1 MTSDHAFPADSADAI
16 DVQHR
21 IGAADAGA
29 RLDQVAARLVEG
41 FSRERLKGWILDGSL
56 TLDGQPAKPN
66 TRVQEG
72 QHLCLSTHL
81 PALIEDA
88 PQALPLVVVHEDAH
102 LVVIDKPAG
111 LVVHPAAGHH
121 EGTLLNALLHR
132 YPEARLLP
140 RAGIVHRLDKDTS
153 GLMVVARTPAAHQA
167 LVAAIQARDVSREYV
182 AVVNGVMT
190 GGGTVDQPIGRH
202 PRQRQK
208 MAVVAG
214 GKPAV
219 THYRLRERFVAHTA
233 VDVQLET
240 GRTHQIRVHMAWLG
254 YPLVGDPVYGGRL
267 KLPKG
272 TDEALRALL
281 SGFPRQAL
289 HAARLAFDHPVT
301 GKPCSWESP
310 LPADMQAL
318 LAGLRA
324 HREAQW

>member
-1 MTSDHAFPADSADAI
+1 MMSS
-16 DVQHR
+16 VSEQHT
-21 IGAADAGA
+21 ISHDDAGA
-29 RLDQVAARLVEG
+29 RFDQVAARLIDG
-41 FSRERLKGWILDGSL
+41 FSRERLKAWILDGSL
-56 TLDGQPAKPN
+56 TLDGQSAKPN
-66 TRVQEG
+66 TRVAEG
-72 QHLCLSTHL
+72 QCLKLVATL
-81 PALIEDA
+81 PQMIDDA
-88 PQALPLVVVHEDAH
+88 PEALPLAVVYEDAD
-102 LVVIDKPAG
+102 LLVIDKPAG

-121 EGTLLNALLHR
+121 AGTLLNALLHR
-132 YPEARLLP
+132 YPEANLLP

-182 AVVNGVMT
+182 AVMNGVMT

-208 MAVVAG
+208 MAVVKG

-219 THYRLRERFVAHTA
+219 THYRLRERFAAHTA

-240 GRTHQIRVHMAWLG
+240 GRTHQIRVHMAHLG
-254 YPLVGDPVYGGRL
+254 YPLVGDPAYGGRL

-272 TDEALRALL
+272 SDEALRDLL

-289 HAARLAFDHPVT
+289 HAASLGFEHPIS
-301 GKPCSWESP
+301 GKPCRWESP
-310 LPADMQAL
+310 LPEDMQCL

-324 HREAQW
+324 HREQLRHE